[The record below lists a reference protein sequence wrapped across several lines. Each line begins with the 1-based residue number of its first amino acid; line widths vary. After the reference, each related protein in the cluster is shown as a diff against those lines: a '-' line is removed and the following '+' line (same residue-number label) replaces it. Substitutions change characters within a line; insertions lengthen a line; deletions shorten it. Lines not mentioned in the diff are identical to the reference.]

1 MHDDI
6 TGMAAGPTEH
16 ATTTAAD
23 INRLAAF
30 CGPRDITRLNRPS
43 LIKATGLERADVM
56 VLFGGSIIAG
66 GDVLAEGIRNNVA
79 RRTMIVG
86 GAGHTTQTLRDMMH
100 ERFPDIVTDGRC
112 EADIFADYLRTRHG
126 LEPDYLER
134 ESTNC
139 GNNITNMLD
148 LLRAH
153 GEPCR
158 SVILIQDATM
168 QRRMAAGLR
177 KHAPDTRIVNYAAY
191 RTTVIPHAAA
201 LRYLDP
207 PVGMW
212 NMDRYVTLL
221 MGEIPRLRDD
231 ANGYGPAGRGYIA
244 HEDIPDDVERAYGQL
259 SRVFG
264 LSTREANP
272 AFASR

>member
-1 MHDDI
+1 
-6 TGMAAGPTEH
+6 
-16 ATTTAAD
+16 
-23 INRLAAF
+23 
-30 CGPRDITRLNRPS
+30 
-43 LIKATGLERADVM
+43 
-56 VLFGGSIIAG
+56 
-66 GDVLAEGIRNNVA
+66 
-79 RRTMIVG
+79 MIVG
-86 GAGHTTQTLRDMMH
+86 GAGHTTQTLRDVMH
-100 ERFPDIVTDGRC
+100 RHHPDIDTDGRC
-112 EADIFADYLRTRHG
+112 EADIFADYLRIRHG

-177 KHAPDTRIVNYAAY
+177 RHAPDTIIVNYAAY
-191 RTTVIPHAAA
+191 RTTVVPADTADAAGISGMDSSLGA
-201 LRYLDP
+201 AGMAGPSGASGTADALGPSSPSCGLRYLDP
-207 PVGMW
+207 PAGMW
-212 NMDRYVTLL
+212 DMNRYLTLL

-244 HEDIPDDVERAYGQL
+244 HEDIPESVASAHARL
-259 SRVFG
+259 SGILG
-264 LSTREANP
+264 LATREADP
-272 AFASR
+272 AFASH